1 MIYRLLLPVFAV
13 FLTLSACSDNHSLAE
28 PDALV
33 AQFDPDFLVTD
44 TSVDAGIVPK
54 PRDMVLGQGV
64 FTLDAATQ
72 IAASADL
79 MGLAD
84 YMRQQFSPATG
95 YTFPLAD
102 TSVAGNVIRLELS
115 DIESSNDE
123 AYELSVTS
131 EIIRIRAS
139 SKTGLFWGIQSLRQ
153 LMPADIETNAPINR
167 RSWSVPVVEIR
178 DEPAFSYR
186 GMHLDVSRTFFPVEF
201 IRQYIDLLALHKLN
215 YLHWHLTDDQGWR
228 IQINAFPK
236 LTEIGAW
243 RTATVVG
250 HTYDRDGLYDNQTL
264 GGFYTQDQIRELVAY
279 AQSRQITIIPEI
291 DIPGHASAILAAYP
305 EFGCTGEM
313 AEVQSNFGVFPEVL
327 CPSEK
332 TFAFLDQVFAEV
344 AELFPSPYIHVG
356 GDEVKTEQWQ
366 NCDSCKALMQR
377 EGLKDYMALQGY
389 MIKRVEASI
398 NKLGKQIIGWD
409 EILEGDVNPSATI
422 TSWRGIEGAIHAARE
437 GHDAI
442 MAPGSHLYFDHYQSR
457 SIDEPLAIHGL
468 TPVSETY
475 SFNVIPEALAQDPA
489 AKRILGA
496 QGHLWTEYV
505 RTPAKAQY
513 MVLPRMSALA
523 EVVWTDAS
531 QKSWPDFAR
540 RLPKMFERFEAAGL
554 NYATSVYAINVEVES
569 AEEGFVISLDSDMPD
584 VQIRYTIDGSLPNS
598 NSPVY
603 RGPVKMKAGLLRAK
617 AQDPVTGQLFEERR
631 LTLVDHLARGAK
643 VVLRTDADRA
653 WNTEPEQTLVD
664 GVLSRDQIFQLDDWA
679 TFNEGGLIAE
689 LDLLESKQLSLV
701 NIGFNAGRYRHFYA
715 PSNVTVE
722 LSETGTEWRRV
733 GELDQAALAAESLSA
748 TVTFAKQSARY
759 VRVAAED
766 GARRYST
773 EHRAPVP
780 VTLYFDE
787 IIVK

>member
-1 MIYRLLLPVFAV
+1 VINRTLLTAIALVLMLAGCGGDNTATKPAAV
-13 FLTLSACSDNHSLAE
+13 KQKLDSDFLLAE
-28 PDALV
+28 E
-33 AQFDPDFLVTD
+33 
-44 TSVDAGIVPK
+44 SVSAAIIPK
-54 PRDMVLGQGV
+54 PREMIRGQGAFAINAGTRLV
-64 FTLDAATQ
+64 AHPDVQ
-72 IAASADL
+72 D
-79 MGLAD
+79 LAD
-84 YMRQQFSPATG
+84 YLRQQFSPATG

-102 TSVAGNVIRLELS
+102 ASETQNVIRLELADVGS
-115 DIESSNDE
+115 ANGE
-123 AYELSVTS
+123 AYKLSVSLS
-131 EIIRIRAS
+131 EIRISAAS
-139 SKTGLFWGIQSLRQ
+139 KAGLFWGVQSLRQ
-153 LMPADIETNAPINR
+153 LMPADIEINAPINR
-167 RSWSVPVVEIR
+167 SQWLVPVLEIQ

-228 IQINAFPK
+228 IEIKAFPK
-236 LTEIGAW
+236 LTSIGAW

-250 HTYDRDGLYDNQTL
+250 HTYDRDGLYDNQSL
-264 GGFYTQDQIRELVAY
+264 GGFYTQAQIRELVAY
-279 AQSRQITIIPEI
+279 AQARQVTIIPEI

-313 AEVQSNFGVFPEVL
+313 ADVQSNFGVFPEVL
-327 CPSEK
+327 CPTET

-344 AELFPSPYIHVG
+344 AGLFPSPYIHVG

-366 NCDSCKALMQR
+366 SCDSCNALMER

-389 MIKRVEASI
+389 IIKRVEASI

-475 SFNVIPEALAQDPA
+475 SFSVIPEELAQDPA

-540 RLPKMFERFEAAGL
+540 RLPKMFDRFEAAGL
-554 NYATSVYAINVEVES
+554 NYATSVYAVNAQIES
-569 AEEGFVISLDSDMPD
+569 VPDGFLVRLDSDMPD
-584 VQIRYTIDGSLPNS
+584 AVIRYTTDGSLPGI

-603 RGPVKMKAGLLRAK
+603 REPIRVKAGLLRAK
-617 AQDPVTGQLFEERR
+617 AQDPQTGRLFNERR
-631 LTLVDHLARGAK
+631 ITLVDHLARGAK
-643 VVLRTDADRA
+643 VVLSTDADRA
-653 WNTEPEQTLVD
+653 WNKQPEQTLVD

-679 TFNEGGLIAE
+679 TFNEGGLVAE
-689 LDLLESKQLSLV
+689 LDLLQVKQLSLV
-701 NIGFNAGRYRHFYA
+701 NIGFNAGRFRHFYA
-715 PSNVTVE
+715 PTKLTVE
-722 LSETGTEWRRV
+722 LSEAGDVWQKV
-733 GELDQAALAAESLSA
+733 GELGQAKLAAESLSA
-748 TVTFAKQSARY
+748 TVTFNTQAARY
-759 VRVAAED
+759 VRVTAEN
-766 GARRYST
+766 GAQRYST